1 MRLVL
6 AISTSCADASV
17 ALVMPS
23 SIVASRKLG
32 GTSHSK
38 TLMPVID
45 EMLEEF
51 SISISD
57 IDGIAVDIGPGSFTG
72 VRIGVATANGL
83 AFGASKPVIG
93 INSLLALRANVP
105 KIDVV
110 ASIIDAKHDN
120 IYAAIYEKDS
130 ELLPPYSTTIDEF
143 IAHIPSNCLCV
154 GDGAIIYKDR
164 IHFANPYVKI
174 ISKDNTEIFCANNN
188 PCAVS
193 VGFAALALYFRDNSC
208 AVSQVEPSYYKP
220 SQAEMKRDAKAEV
233 EDSKESCE
241 FEDAD

>member
-6 AISTSCADASV
+6 AISTSSAEASI

-38 TLMPVID
+38 TLMPAID

-51 SISISD
+51 CVSLSD

-83 AFGASKPVIG
+83 GFGATKPVIG
-93 INSLLALRANVP
+93 VNSLLALRASVP
-105 KIDVV
+105 KTDVV

-120 IYAAIYEKDS
+120 IYAAIYENDL
-130 ELLPPYSTTIDEF
+130 ELVPPYATTIDEF
-143 IAHIPSNCLCV
+143 TEHIPSNCLCV

-164 IHFANPYVKI
+164 IHFANPHVRI
-174 ISKDNTEIFCANNN
+174 INKDDAEIFCSNNT

-193 VGFAALALYFRDNSC
+193 VGFAALALYFRDKSC
-208 AVSQVEPSYYKP
+208 AVAQVEPSYYKP

-233 EDSKESCE
+233 EDSIESCE
-241 FEDAD
+241 FENAD